1 MIAQCQE
8 LLRKQLDCEKDD
20 PDSFI
25 DAAQN
30 ARLMASAERYFMFY
44 GDLPKSPSQ
53 PSLPPSSVLSTSKSL
68 NPFKLVEA
76 GD

>member
-8 LLRKQLDCEKDD
+8 LLRKQLDYEKDD

-30 ARLMASAERYFMFY
+30 ARLMASAERYFMYY
-44 GDLPKSPSQ
+44 GDLTVFAAIIA
-53 PSLPPSSVLSTSKSL
+53 SVVRTADKRITKC
-68 NPFKLVEA
+68 FQI
-76 GD
+76 G

>member
-8 LLRKQLDCEKDD
+8 LLRKQLDYEKDD

-30 ARLMASAERYFMFY
+30 ARLMASAERYFMYY
-44 GDLPKSPSQ
+44 GDFTEISFAAIIASVVRTADKQITKSFQ
-53 PSLPPSSVLSTSKSL
+53 I
-68 NPFKLVEA
+68 
-76 GD
+76 G

>member
-1 MIAQCQE
+1 VIAQCQE
-8 LLRKQLDCEKDD
+8 LLRKQLDYEKDD

-53 PSLPPSSVLSTSKSL
+53 P
-68 NPFKLVEA
+68 
-76 GD
+76 